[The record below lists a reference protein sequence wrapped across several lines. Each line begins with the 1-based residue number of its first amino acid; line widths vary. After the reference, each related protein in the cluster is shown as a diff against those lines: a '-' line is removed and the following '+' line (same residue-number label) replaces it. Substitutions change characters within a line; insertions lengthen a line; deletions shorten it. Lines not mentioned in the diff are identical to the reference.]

1 MIRIVWTNGC
11 FDVLH
16 RGHFEMLQYAKSFGE
31 YLIVGI
37 DSDEKVKKDKGAD
50 RPYNNFEDRKFAL
63 KSIKHVDDVVK
74 FDTPEQL
81 ELIIKSIAPSTMIV
95 GSDWKGKP
103 IVGSRYAGDVKYF
116 ERISGYS
123 TTNILDGIKK

>member
-1 MIRIVWTNGC
+1 
-11 FDVLH
+11 
-16 RGHFEMLQYAKSFGE
+16 MLQYAKSFGE

-37 DSDEKVKKDKGAD
+37 DSDEKVKKDKGTN
-50 RPYNNFEDRKFAL
+50 RPYNNFEDRKYAL
-63 KSIKHVDDVVK
+63 KSIKYVDEVVK
-74 FDTPEQL
+74 FDNPRQL
-81 ELIIKSIAPSTMIV
+81 ELIIKSVSPSVMVV

-103 IVGSRYAGDVKYF
+103 VVGSQYAADVKYF